1 MELSEEGFNQFRLL
15 FGQDL
20 SHDQIQSMIAR
31 FTKEDEVIPEERV
44 AGDSDFTYSTL
55 PNELTK
61 MVGKEVDTERSI
73 QEFDA
78 YTADIKSKLETN
90 FGNLAELNNLSA
102 SKWCELFRKIF
113 KVYPGSQE
121 ILTTK
126 EYEKTDFKGRK
137 IMWNIISFK
146 GHPNVKHAIKL
157 MNDEIMDYLKKK
169 NLVNC
174 LSLKEDTNVR
184 NVWMEACKLE
194 NVQSVERVREY
205 LNDTFSYWGQM
216 KSNSLK
222 KNVTD
227 YIVKTRQKYDINFLN
242 FMEAL
247 GLPVYFIWLYWRTT
261 PLEKPILKSISEQYL
276 KFKADPEG
284 TETFGLN
291 SWVEKWNDT
300 ISWCKGYDDHNI
312 DAEEAIQNRK
322 RNFGNDLVHLPNAK
336 KSKWLNSYVEEPS
349 VVVNNSKPPAGYT
362 GNYKGNNYQP
372 GFSHQQSAP
381 NTNKIQNPRITQEPK
396 K

>member
-1 MELSEEGFNQFRLL
+1 ME
-15 FGQDL
+15 
-20 SHDQIQSMIAR
+20 
-31 FTKEDEVIPEERV
+31 KV
-44 AGDSDFTYSTL
+44 AGNSDFTYKTL

-102 SKWCELFRKIF
+102 SKLCELFRKIF
-113 KVYPGSQE
+113 KVYLGSQE
-121 ILTTK
+121 ILTTD

-146 GHPNVKHAIKL
+146 GHPNVQHAIKL
-157 MNDEIMDYLKKK
+157 MNDEIMDYSKKK

-184 NVWMEACKLE
+184 NVWMEACKLA

-205 LNDTFSYWGQM
+205 MNDTFSNWGQM

-227 YIVKTRQKYDINFLN
+227 YIVKIRQKYVSCSRTSWKLLDCQYTSSGSTGELHLWKNPFLSQFLN
-242 FMEAL
+242 NTL
-247 GLPVYFIWLYWRTT
+247 S
-261 PLEKPILKSISEQYL
+261 LKLIPKEL
-276 KFKADPEG
+276 KRLVWIVGSKNGMIRHP
-284 TETFGLN
+284 
-291 SWVEKWNDT
+291 
-300 ISWCKGYDDHNI
+300 WCKGYDAHNV

-322 RNFGNDLVHLPNAK
+322 RNFGDDLVLPNAK
-336 KSKWLNSYVEEPS
+336 KSKWLNTYVGEPS
-349 VVVNNSKPPAGYT
+349 AAVNNSKSPE
-362 GNYKGNNYQP
+362 
-372 GFSHQQSAP
+372 
-381 NTNKIQNPRITQEPK
+381 RDQET
-396 K
+396 